1 LISQDEFKVEVY
13 RQDEKGNWTIQ
24 TLINYNDKLHLDS
37 VGLILEMTEI
47 YEDIINI

>member
-1 LISQDEFKVEVY
+1 
-13 RQDEKGNWTIQ
+13 
-24 TLINYNDKLHLDS
+24 LINDNDKLHLDS

>member
-1 LISQDEFKVEVY
+1 MEVC
-13 RQDEKGNWTIQ
+13 RQDDQGNWSTEV
-24 TLINYNDKLHLDS
+24 LGKDDKLHLDS